1 MTCCLLNYKITDYS
15 YMFFLQSDH
24 TIGVS
29 YVLIFGTIGMF
40 VMAITLV
47 SVVVFHQRRV
57 IKFNTQLQKLE
68 EEKQQMLLKAS
79 INFQEEERQRIAA
92 DLHDDAG
99 PLLATARLYLNEN
112 LIHQEPAV
120 QLQSIFSAKQI
131 IDDSI
136 QLIRNISHSLMP
148 PTLKNFGLESA
159 MKDLFDKINGSGVI
173 NASARFHDNRERLND
188 EQELLIFRILQE
200 LVTNIIKHSY
210 AGFIHLTQNV
220 QGNFSYFRIHH
231 DGKGILQP
239 EFEQL
244 NYNSTGLGL
253 KNIESRIKVLKGSIS
268 FNIDSTHTYY
278 KVTIE
283 VPREPVNKKV
293 IHLI

>member
-1 MTCCLLNYKITDYS
+1 
-15 YMFFLQSDH
+15 MFFLQQSDH

-283 VPREPVNKKV
+283 VPREPVNKKAM
-293 IHLI
+293 HLI

>member
-1 MTCCLLNYKITDYS
+1 MYLLQALDN
-15 YMFFLQSDH
+15 
-24 TIGVS
+24 IGDS
-29 YVLIFGTIGMF
+29 TMLIMGTIGMF
-40 VMAITLV
+40 AMAITLV
-47 SVVVFHQRRV
+47 SIVVFHQRRV
-57 IKFNTQLQKLE
+57 IKFNKQLQKME

-79 INFQEEERQRIAA
+79 IRFQEEERQRIAA

-112 LIHQEPAV
+112 LIHQEPAI

-131 IDDSI
+131 IDDTI

-159 MKDLFDKINGSGVI
+159 VKDLFEKINGSGVI
-173 NASARFHDNRERLND
+173 NASARFHDNRERLKE
-188 EQELLIFRILQE
+188 EQELLVFRVIQE
-200 LVTNIIKHSY
+200 LVTNIIKHSH

-231 DGKGILQP
+231 DGKGILQSD
-239 EFEQL
+239 FEKF
-244 NYNSTGLGL
+244 NSDSTGLGL
-253 KNIESRIKVLKGSIS
+253 KNIESRIKVLRGTIA
-268 FNIDSTHTYY
+268 FDIDSTHTYY

-283 VPREPVNKKV
+283 VPKETRK
-293 IHLI
+293 